1 MGDAVISLQNISKY
15 YKLYKSNKERLKE
28 LLNPFGT
35 TYHNKYYALKDIDLN
50 IRKGEI
56 LGIVGEN
63 GSGKSTLLKLISS
76 VLVPNDGQITVDGK
90 VSALLEL
97 GAGLNP
103 EFTGLENIRFY
114 TTVMGLDEKDLYNR
128 LEEIVEFAD
137 LGDYINQPLKSY
149 SSGMKARL
157 GFAVAINVEPEI
169 LIIDEV
175 LAVGDEAF
183 RRKCYLK
190 MQQFFSAGKTVI
202 YVSHDLT
209 SVIDICSR
217 VILLYKGRLVLDG
230 KAKIVAAYYRKL
242 INTKEPGKETILKEI
257 SQLSNG
263 ESFIND
269 IKENNNYDS
278 EFYQEIKNLTK
289 VVHSKYNVESYGH
302 KLLTTE
308 GNIVNHLITGNE
320 YIFEYKVKFTE
331 DVGSVNFGFGISNE
345 RGAELTWMYYPGLRS
360 HIDINELN
368 SSIITVKCHF
378 KCLFTSGIYYM
389 ISTVRNDREE
399 LVSQIRDSL
408 VFRVNDLGYRQ
419 VSGILNCDSRIDIS
433 GAQYEVSNNNIIK

>member
-1 MGDAVISLQNISKY
+1 MSEVVISLKNISKY
-15 YKLYKSNKERLKE
+15 YKLYKSNRERLKE
-28 LLNPFGT
+28 LLNPLGRI
-35 TYHNKYYALKDIDLN
+35 YHNKHYALKDIDLN

-76 VLVPNDGQITVDGK
+76 VLVPNGGQVEVDGK

-97 GAGLNP
+97 GAGFNP

-114 TTVMGLDEKDLYNR
+114 ATVMGLGQKELENR
-128 LEEIVEFAD
+128 LEEIVDFAD

-157 GFAVAINVEPEI
+157 GFAVAVNVEPEI

-190 MQQFFSAGKTVI
+190 MEQFFSTGKTVI

-209 SVIDICSR
+209 SVIDICNR
-217 VILLYKGRLVLDG
+217 VILLYKGGLVLDG
-230 KAKIVAAYYRKL
+230 EAKIVAAYYRKL
-242 INTKEPGKETILKEI
+242 INTKEPDRELIFKEI
-257 SQLSNG
+257 AQLSNG
-263 ESFIND
+263 KSVIHDTQEDSS
-269 IKENNNYDS
+269 YDS
-278 EFYQEIKNLTK
+278 EYYEEITNLTK
-289 VVHSKYNVESYGH
+289 VIHSRYNVESCDH
-302 KLLTTE
+302 RLLTID
-308 GNIVNHLITGNE
+308 GDIVNHLITGNE
-320 YIFEYKVKFTE
+320 YIFEYKVKFT
-331 DVGSVNFGFGISNE
+331 DDAGNVNFGFGISNQ
-345 RGAELTWMYYPGLRS
+345 RGGELTWMYYPGLRS
-360 HIDINELN
+360 YIDINEFD
-368 SSIITVKCHF
+368 SSIITVKCYF
-378 KCLFTSGIYYM
+378 KCLFTSGVYYM

-408 VFRVNDLGYRQ
+408 VFRVNDLGRSQ
-419 VSGILNCDSRIDIS
+419 VSGIVNCESRI
-433 GAQYEVSNNNIIK
+433 NIAGTEHE